1 MLFKFVTLAAAF
13 ASIVNGATVNLEAR
27 QADQL
32 ATCTINTTPSN
43 TPAGVIPTRN
53 GEKSNLTLSTVFN
66 RKFSDDIRGGAII
79 TGSTSFTGPD
89 GSGAFTVT
97 KSIGAVALTADQTRE
112 CSAAGRDRPWL
123 GRARPYAGSLEVVA
137 TGVSAPSYVGYFAIS
152 KDFSFLCAKNTAR
165 FPSNPYTFGV
175 TNFEECRQA
184 GLDALESCVLRE
196 PVEFK
201 HAGDLASL
209 RSRVAAMRSARVL
222 GSI

>member
-43 TPAGVIPTRN
+43 TPSGGDPNEEFILN

-97 KSIGAVALTADQTRE
+97 KSIGAVALTADQTRDVLR
-112 CSAAGRDRPWL
+112 SWAGQTL
-123 GRARPYAGSLEVVA
+123 VGRAR
-137 TGVSAPSYVGYFAIS
+137 
-152 KDFSFLCAKNTAR
+152 
-165 FPSNPYTFGV
+165 
-175 TNFEECRQA
+175 
-184 GLDALESCVLRE
+184 
-196 PVEFK
+196 
-201 HAGDLASL
+201 
-209 RSRVAAMRSARVL
+209 
-222 GSI
+222 